1 MIPETRI
8 LIGLIERFQPE
19 RIASVHGHSL
29 KRVVGDAPGIF
40 VDPRGIDPRT
50 GAVTNAAQ
58 GAEDD
63 RLATAMVREGRSR
76 LAATPLPATT
86 RGRAPFDPFFGNAPA
101 GSSSSSVHYAST
113 VHAEGSS
120 LGTWAPVP
128 VTGAGARAGI
138 TTVTVE
144 VPEYDP
150 TTAGRALS
158 RIEDLDARLLA
169 EIFLE
174 DPAVVTPATAPTVP

>member
-1 MIPETRI
+1 
-8 LIGLIERFQPE
+8 
-19 RIASVHGHSL
+19 
-29 KRVVGDAPGIF
+29 
-40 VDPRGIDPRT
+40 
-50 GAVTNAAQ
+50 
-58 GAEDD
+58 
-63 RLATAMVREGRSR
+63 
-76 LAATPLPATT
+76 
-86 RGRAPFDPFFGNAPA
+86 
-101 GSSSSSVHYAST
+101 
-113 VHAEGSS
+113 
-120 LGTWAPVP
+120 

-174 DPAVVTPATAPTVP
+174 DPVVVTPATAPTVP